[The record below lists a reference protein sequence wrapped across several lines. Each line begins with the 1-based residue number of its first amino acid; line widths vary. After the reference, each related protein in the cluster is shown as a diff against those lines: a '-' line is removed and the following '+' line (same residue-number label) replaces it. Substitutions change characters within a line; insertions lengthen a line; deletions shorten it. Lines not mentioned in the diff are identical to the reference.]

1 LEEWG
6 KAAALNNDAE
16 DLAIVKA
23 VKQEY
28 VKAGLR
34 GAMQRRVV
42 LEEEEAKRIYVD
54 PAWIASGFAFLG
66 EKDRAFALLEKAY
79 AEKSGFL
86 PNIKC
91 AVDFDSLRT
100 DPRYAGLLKRMGL
113 PQ

>member
-1 LEEWG
+1 M
-6 KAAALNNDAE
+6 KS
-16 DLAIVKA
+16 
-23 VKQEY
+23 
-28 VKAGLR
+28 
-34 GAMQRRVV
+34 RVA

-54 PAWIASGFAFLG
+54 PAWMASGYAFLG

-79 AEKSGFL
+79 AEKERLFA
-86 PNIKC
+86 NIKC